1 MNRMTYQG
9 YEASISLDD
18 DATLFHGEVLNLRDV
33 VTFQGQSVTDLKK
46 AFAESID
53 DYVAFCKQRGEE
65 PERPYSGQFIVRI
78 DPPLHRDAVHAAQ
91 KAGVSLNKWMAETI
105 ERATNR

>member
-9 YEASISLDD
+9 YEASISFDE

-65 PERPYSGQFIVRI
+65 PERCEVPG
-78 DPPLHRDAVHAAQ
+78 PWL
-91 KAGVSLNKWMAETI
+91 
-105 ERATNR
+105 

>member
-9 YEASISLDD
+9 YEASISFDE

-33 VTFQGQSVTDLKK
+33 VTFQGQSVADLKK

-65 PERPYSGQFIVRI
+65 PERPYSG
-78 DPPLHRDAVHAAQ
+78 
-91 KAGVSLNKWMAETI
+91 
-105 ERATNR
+105 